1 MCSCALLLTLDN
13 TRPSSLRLSLQ
24 EKQKELEKTVS
35 PLMTK
40 LYAGGGAPGGMPG
53 GDEDMPDAGSAPGPK
68 IEEVD

>member
-1 MCSCALLLTLDN
+1 M
-13 TRPSSLRLSLQ
+13 SLQ